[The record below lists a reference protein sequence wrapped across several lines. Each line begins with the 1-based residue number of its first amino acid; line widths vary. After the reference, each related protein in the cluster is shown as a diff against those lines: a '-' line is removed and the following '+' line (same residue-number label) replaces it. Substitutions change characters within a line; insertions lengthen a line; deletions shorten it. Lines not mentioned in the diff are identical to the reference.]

1 MREPA
6 TRLPLHP
13 TLSTHYPI
21 ELATKFCE
29 RFHNLRKEKTLRST
43 PFTLKNLLK
52 HYGKQVQVQVYMC
65 LISVIPSEIGMLVH

>member
-21 ELATKFCE
+21 ELATKFRE
-29 RFHNLRKEKTLRST
+29 RFHNVRKEKTLGST

-52 HYGKQVQVQVYMC
+52 HYSKHKLVQVQV
-65 LISVIPSEIGMLVH
+65 LVQVFNHSDSI